1 MIIEH
6 EESVTLEE
14 GAYLADTLVGGLWSE
29 LRNAIP
35 ANQAKELDESFNLIM
50 LSQPESL
57 MPSQL
62 TDLLINEALDIPAKK
77 HQVYLILT
85 TNIIDVLEQLGFVFN
100 HDFLGEDNLPAL
112 TRLLSFFM
120 ELQEYEDLIGLK
132 HVLEAYDIPPVNRL
146 FLVMQLYLGED
157 LDLSEYETFIEDVSE
172 VTLKAIKDAL
182 FNPEE
187 IENVPTPIEQRIRAN
202 ATLIEGTLAFEH
214 VKKNG
219 QLGGS
224 VKSFLSFYRRNLE
237 VLLAQQTEDS
247 TLQYAKEIIGFFLV
261 SEINN
266 EWLKDKMTQYLYSVI
281 EDPLTLTRIEDLIQ
295 RVELP

>member
-14 GAYLADTLVGGLWSE
+14 GASLADTLVGGLWSE
-29 LRNAIP
+29 LRYAIP

-132 HVLEAYDIPPVNRL
+132 RVLEAYDIPPVNRL

-247 TLQYAKEIIGFFLV
+247 TLQYAKEVIGFFLV